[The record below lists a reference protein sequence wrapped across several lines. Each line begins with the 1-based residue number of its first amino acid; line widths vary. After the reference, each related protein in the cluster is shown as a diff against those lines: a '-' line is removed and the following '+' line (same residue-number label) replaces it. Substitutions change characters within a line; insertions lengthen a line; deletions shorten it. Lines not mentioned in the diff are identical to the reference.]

1 MKWMNDIKENFLK
14 GIASIDFSRE
24 FVIDALTGK
33 RYTYNDIFAI
43 AIKAA
48 DQIEQTGRDTLAIMD
63 NSVEMLCLLLASSLT
78 NHTIACVDPQK
89 GNEELEAIM
98 EENHDRN
105 VVGVSYH
112 DIDINPND
120 QIGKEVDDWNIYGLT
135 VQTEAINR
143 YQKKDFFSP
152 YLITY
157 TSGTSG
163 NTKGVIHSLGNLM
176 ASAYSL
182 DKLVPINAGNRLFHT
197 MPMTYM
203 AGILNSIIYPL
214 IGGASIIIGNRFSIQ
229 NASLFWKNVSEYN
242 ADFFWLSP
250 SMLKMIMT
258 LDRTGTG
265 EEYCLGKNLTFLVG
279 TAALPEK
286 LRQEFN
292 EKYKVNVL
300 AGYGLS
306 ETLFVSM
313 ETHESISNRK
323 QGSVGVILDDVSY
336 TVRNGEL
343 LIAVPWMFLNYTN
356 EDTSRYFDKKYYM
369 SGDLVC
375 MEDKQLYI
383 TGRKKDLI
391 IKGGMN
397 ISPKLIEDCILTNSH
412 VSECAVF
419 AVKDADEERIC
430 CAYVYEKG
438 DCIEKELKKIIAE
451 NLGRNYTIDYYW
463 QVPELIRNLNGKV
476 DKKRMSDEWRKNH
489 VC

>member
-1 MKWMNDIKENFLK
+1 MKWINDVRQNFLK
-14 GIASIDFSRE
+14 MIASIDFNRE
-24 FVIDALTGK
+24 FVIDVSTGK
-33 RYTYNDIFAI
+33 KYTYNDIYMI
-43 AIKAA
+43 AIKIA
-48 DQIEQTGRDTLAIMD
+48 DQIDETGRDVLAIMD
-63 NSVEMLCLLLASSLT
+63 NSVEMLCLLFATSLT
-78 NHTIACVDPQK
+78 NHSIACVDPQK
-89 GNEELEAIM
+89 GNEELETIID
-98 EENHDRN
+98 ENQDRSVFGLN
-105 VVGVSYH
+105 YNAT
-112 DIDINPND
+112 DIKLDYQKGNGFDNQIINSSSV
-120 QIGKEVDDWNIYGLT
+120 QIETIK
-135 VQTEAINR
+135 R
-143 YQKKDFFSP
+143 YQKKNFSSP

-163 NTKGVIHSLGNLM
+163 NTKGVVHSLGNLM

-182 DKLVPINAGNRLFHT
+182 DRLVPINSENRLFHT

-242 ADFFWLSP
+242 ADFFWVSP
-250 SMLKMIMT
+250 SMLKMIMM
-258 LDRTGTG
+258 LDRTGIG
-265 EEYCLGKNLTFLVG
+265 EEYCLGRNLTFLVG
-279 TAALPEK
+279 TAALSEK
-286 LRQEFN
+286 LRWEFN

-313 ETHESISNRK
+313 ETHESIKNRK
-323 QGSVGVILDDVSY
+323 KGSVGVILDDVSY

-343 LIAVPWMFLNYTN
+343 LVSAPWMFLNYTN
-356 EDTSRYFDKKYYM
+356 EDTSMYFNMKYYM

-375 MEDKQLYI
+375 IEDKQLYI

-397 ISPKLIEDCILTNSH
+397 ISPKLIEDCIMFNSH
-412 VSECAVF
+412 VSECVVF
-419 AVKDADEERIC
+419 AVKDADEEKIC

-438 DCIEKELKKIIAE
+438 DFIEKELRKIISE
-451 NLGRNYTIDYYW
+451 NLGKNYTIDYYW
-463 QVPELIRNLNGKV
+463 HVPTLIRNLNGKV
-476 DKKRMSDEWRKNH
+476 DKKKMSDEWRKNH